1 MITSDIK
8 NWTQKEH
15 LQVIKTSPNRA
26 YLASAIAYAKIPLWG
41 TSDTLGTSGDILL
54 GEFS

>member
-1 MITSDIK
+1 
-8 NWTQKEH
+8 
-15 LQVIKTSPNRA
+15 VIKTSPNRA